1 MKDMKAAHIVKT
13 ILLMPIIVIVS
24 FAICLV
30 EFFSEVITAT
40 ITMIDTFIGYIIE
53 SIKELK

>member
-24 FAICLV
+24 LAICLV